1 MIIIK
6 ALEHPVLL
14 IKIITETV
22 DNDEKEQKG
31 GLLGMIAAAL
41 EANLLGNMLAG
52 KGVLRG
58 DKGTIRP
65 DEGEIRAAQ
74 YF

>member
-1 MIIIK
+1 MK
-6 ALEHPVLL
+6 RN
-14 IKIITETV
+14 KR
-22 DNDEKEQKG
+22 G

-41 EANLLGNMLAG
+41 ESNLLGNMLAG

-74 YF
+74 YFEFHIIL